1 MKRTFLLVVSSLIL
15 MGLVIM
21 LTLIQG
27 QPVRT
32 VPGPGTPTPH
42 LDGYET
48 TLFNQSRGTFLPT
61 APTTAP
67 QKYTDLSPELSFDK
81 KVAVHILH
89 ADGTRERYDMARS
102 MFYSF
107 IKKLPRE
114 DTLLSVSAIVMGS
127 GGYAMPTSVEI
138 SPTPKITDLLPSLN
152 SNEKATLIVRHMDGS
167 EEIFLIAPDRVDLF
181 IHILPTE
188 DTVIQV
194 ISPRGAESKPEVI
207 PLTPDQ

>member
-1 MKRTFLLVVSSLIL
+1 MGQTYEKDIPVSREQLNTYWPSHHADADTRSTCSHRA
-15 MGLVIM
+15 GDWNPNS
-21 LTLIQG
+21 T
-27 QPVRT
+27 
-32 VPGPGTPTPH
+32 
-42 LDGYET
+42 
-48 TLFNQSRGTFLPT
+48 RGTFLPT

-188 DTVIQV
+188 DTLIQV